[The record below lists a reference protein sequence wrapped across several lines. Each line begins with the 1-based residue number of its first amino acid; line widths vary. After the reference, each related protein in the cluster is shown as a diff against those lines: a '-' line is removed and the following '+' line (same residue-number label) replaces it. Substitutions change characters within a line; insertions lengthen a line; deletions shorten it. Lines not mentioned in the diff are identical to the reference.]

1 MSLTLY
7 LGKCLVNRY
16 ESAVYSLIGGG
27 YLSSFR
33 SRNRSAVQSAPCYV
47 VRHGGALSCL
57 VVPRFLKI
65 SLLKLLIPRQWMSA
79 SSLRVGCRPVGVKA
93 FERDSGGSLSSEWA
107 EVG

>member
-27 YLSSFR
+27 QLGSFR
-33 SRNRSAVQSAPCYV
+33 SHKRSVVQSAPCYV
-47 VRHGGALSCL
+47 ARHGGALSCL

-65 SLLKLLIPRQWMSA
+65 SLLKLLILGQWLSA
-79 SSLRVGCRPVGVKA
+79 SSLRVGCRPAGVKA
-93 FERDSGGSLSSEWA
+93 FERDSGGSLSPEWA